1 MFKFHSIGARL
12 ASWFFIIA
20 ITPLFMVNIAIYI
33 HIVNSMKVS
42 IFNRLEA
49 LRDIKTNELN
59 HWLKERILDIRTIAS
74 DYEVRILEK
83 INENEKDN
91 QRDVAII
98 SRARAFLKRYLQNSD
113 DFYEIFIINPY
124 TKKILISS
132 DEKNDG
138 KTLLRDSHFEGAL

>member
-1 MFKFHSIGARL
+1 
-12 ASWFFIIA
+12 
-20 ITPLFMVNIAIYI
+20 
-33 HIVNSMKVS
+33 MKVS